1 MIPETAPP
9 RDGEH
14 PDTAALAGW
23 LNAPV
28 RIQQFPAGHSN
39 LTYLLITSLG
49 EFVLRR
55 PPLGPLAPR
64 AHDMAR
70 EFRLL
75 SALHP
80 HYPLA
85 PRPFRLC
92 EDPAVLGCPFFLMER
107 RHGVILRD
115 EAPPESDRPAISR
128 AFVETLAE
136 LHSVDTA
143 DPAIAALG
151 RPDGFLQRQVQGWID
166 RWERAAPAGA
176 PDIDLAFAHLAR
188 QVPHSDDS
196 AVIHNDFKLDN
207 LMLDPAAPGRVA
219 AVLDWE
225 MATLGDPLF
234 DLGVAL
240 AYWSHAPSLG
250 LATRPPG
257 WWSRDEIVHA
267 YGLRTG
273 RDLTALPWHEL
284 FGVCKLAVIV
294 RQIHVRWQRGQT
306 TDQRFSRFGEMV
318 EELGAIAAKLREHLT

>member
-14 PDTAALAGW
+14 PDTAALSGW
-23 LNAPV
+23 LKAPV
-28 RIQQFPAGHSN
+28 RILQFPAGHSN
-39 LTYLLITSLG
+39 LTYLLSTSSG

-64 AHDMAR
+64 AHDVAR

-92 EDPAVLGCPFFLMER
+92 EDPTVLGCPFFLMER

-115 EAPPESDRPAISR
+115 QAPPEADRPAISR
-128 AFVETLAE
+128 AFVETLAD
-136 LHSVDTA
+136 LHSVDTS

-151 RPDGFLQRQVQGWID
+151 RPSGFLVRQVQGWRD

-176 PDIDLAFAHLAR
+176 PEIDLAMAWLAGH
-188 QVPHSDDS
+188 VPTSDDV

-207 LMLDPAAPGRVA
+207 LMLDAVAPGRVA

-240 AYWSHAPSLG
+240 TYWSHAPSLG
-250 LATRPPG
+250 LTTTPPG
-257 WWSRDEIVHA
+257 WWSRDEIVHT

-273 RDLTALPWHEL
+273 RNLRSLAWHEL

-318 EELGAIAAKLREHLT
+318 EELGAIAARLREHLT

>member
-9 RDGEH
+9 RDGEY

-23 LNAPV
+23 LNATV
-28 RIQQFPAGHSN
+28 SIEQFPAGHSN
-39 LTYLLITSLG
+39 LTYLLNTAVG

-115 EAPPESDRPAISR
+115 EAPPEADRAAISG
-128 AFVETLAE
+128 AFVETLAD
-136 LHSVDTA
+136 LHAVDPA

-151 RPDGFLQRQVQGWID
+151 RPDGFLHRQVQGWRD

-176 PDIDLAFAHLAR
+176 PEIDLSFTWLAGH
-188 QVPHSDDS
+188 VPPSEDT

-207 LMLDPAAPGRVA
+207 LMLDAATPGRVA

-240 AYWSHAPSLG
+240 TYWSHAPSLG
-250 LATRPPG
+250 LVTRPPG

-273 RDLTALPWHEL
+273 RELTALPWHEL